1 MRLFA
6 PFLLHPSTHPSILP
20 SFLLLHILSLDLL
33 LLLLLLLLPRL
44 VLVGCNMPRVTFVFV
59 FFLFFCFFFH
69 SQELSQ
75 ARYSYEMLQQAFDI
89 EVQEHQA
96 DIQAS
101 IELREQLEKNRHT
114 TRHLREE
121 VTTW

>member
-1 MRLFA
+1 LTFFFFFFFFFFLA
-6 PFLLHPSTHPSILP
+6 LFLLGATC
-20 SFLLLHILSLDLL
+20 
-33 LLLLLLLLPRL
+33 L
-44 VLVGCNMPRVTFVFV
+44 VSPL
-59 FFLFFCFFFH
+59 FLFFFCFFVFFFH